1 MKPID
6 ITDSKLKGKE
16 LQQQIEDEV
25 SSTQS
30 VIIQELPS
38 ELKMTKAQFDNL
50 QATSGMMNSYIPDYY
65 IYQTKLNVMEIK
77 VVDPPILLG
86 EDDVKED

>member
-1 MKPID
+1 MKTIN

-25 SSTQS
+25 ASTQS

-38 ELKMTKAQFDNL
+38 ELEMTKAQFDDL
-50 QATSGMMNSYIPDYY
+50 QAT
-65 IYQTKLNVMEIK
+65 
-77 VVDPPILLG
+77 
-86 EDDVKED
+86 

>member
-1 MKPID
+1 MTKTIN

-25 SSTQS
+25 AATQS

-38 ELKMTKAQFDNL
+38 ELEMTKAQFNDL
-50 QATSGMMNSYIPDYY
+50 QATSGMMNSYIPDYF

-77 VVDPPILLG
+77 VIDHKVKSEELG
-86 EDDVKED
+86 E

>member
-1 MKPID
+1 MKTID